1 MVRLRTVRPH
11 EAFFG
16 RGGLRA
22 ADRCFSARLPWGT
35 FGTMTYTRALST
47 AVASLLLALA
57 TACGGDGGSS
67 QAMSVASTSVAPSS
81 AALNEQLEELQAVI
95 DDSAAEIDASTD
107 RQDLRKASSDFSS
120 ALVDAEARLRGLDVP
135 PDLEDEMSALLGAI
149 SVVAGTIG
157 SEVPARLASSS
168 VEETKQFIETYA
180 RVDDLRAAIAALQD
194 SLQE

>member
-1 MVRLRTVRPH
+1 
-11 EAFFG
+11 
-16 RGGLRA
+16 
-22 ADRCFSARLPWGT
+22 
-35 FGTMTYTRALST
+35 MTYTRALST
-47 AVASLLLALA
+47 AVASLLLA

-67 QAMSVASTSVAPSS
+67 QATSVASTSVASPSS

-120 ALVDAEARLRGLDVP
+120 ALVDAEAQLRGLDVP

-149 SVVAGTIG
+149 SVVAGTIA

-180 RVDDLRAAIAALQD
+180 RVADLRAAIAALQD